1 MRILH
6 VSGWLAPRYGGSTSV
21 ILGDVAALGSLGH
34 DAEIITTNIDGR
46 ATLDVETGRLMLW
59 GGVEVTFHQLSI
71 PRRFLTS
78 WPMVMDLRRRVA
90 GFDVVHIH
98 SLYRFHTVAAAYIA
112 RRSRVPY
119 VVQPHGSLDP
129 WHRSRRR
136 LAKDLYHAFADDPVI
151 RGAAAVV
158 CTSSSEER
166 AIRDLGYAVPTWVIP
181 VGIDAD
187 ELRAPAPLDQTPKQS
202 AGGSES
208 KVIAF
213 LGRISEKKGLDV
225 LVDAFLMIAASDPTA
240 RLVVGGPDDEMI
252 GHSLAP
258 KVASAGLGS
267 RVDFIGLVGGATKRS
282 LLQNASVLVLPSA
295 DESFGI
301 VVAEAMAVGCPVIVS
316 PHVAIADLVRRT
328 GAGMVA
334 ERDPEDVARAIS
346 VILSKPGVAARMG
359 EAGRRAVDGHFVWP
373 RVAGELERLYM
384 AVTMTGQPSSDPPDV
399 GHLGFAITGISEMF
413 VCPVCRAD
421 LRPGEA
427 TFECAA
433 CDLVYAV
440 VDGIPILVSDLEATA
455 HDEIDHLHAPEDR
468 RARGVQHK
476 ADQAAHFDRELSE
489 DFEIERP
496 NRTPRLYRFLIDE
509 KFRRAVLP
517 FRPHLPDATALVV
530 CGGSGMDAE
539 YLARAG
545 ARVIASDISLGAA
558 MRTRERARRHGVQII
573 SLVADVEHLPFADE
587 SVDLVFVHD
596 GLHHLE
602 RPMDGLAEMARV
614 ARRWVSVTEPARA
627 AVTAL
632 AVHAG
637 LAKERE
643 EAGNA
648 VARLTTA
655 EVATELARRQ
665 FRPILSQRYAM
676 YYRHEPGAVFRALSS
691 RGVFNL
697 VQVAWQIANAVIGR
711 FGNKMVV
718 VAERQAPD

>member
-6 VSGWLAPRYGGSTSV
+6 VSGWLSPRYGGSTSV
-21 ILGDVAALGSLGH
+21 ILGDVAALTSLGH
-34 DAEIITTNIDGR
+34 EAEIVTTNIDGPG
-46 ATLDVETGRLMLW
+46 TLDVETGRPLLW
-59 GGVEVTFHQLSI
+59 EGVQVRFHQLSI

-78 WPMVMDLRRRVA
+78 WPLVMDLRSRVS
-90 GFDVVHIH
+90 GFDVVHVH
-98 SLYRFHTVAAAYIA
+98 SLYRFHTIAAARIA

-136 LAKDLYHAFADDPVI
+136 LAKNLYHAFADDPVI

-158 CTSSSEER
+158 CTSTAEED

-187 ELRAPAPLDQTPKQS
+187 ALRTPAPSDQIPDES
-202 AGGSES
+202 PSGAES
-208 KVIAF
+208 KVIVF
-213 LGRISEKKGLDV
+213 LGRISEKKGVDL
-225 LVDAFLMIAASDPTA
+225 LVDAFLMIAASNPTA

-252 GHSLAP
+252 GRKLAP
-258 KVASAGLGS
+258 EIASAGLGN
-267 RVDFIGLVGGATKRS
+267 RVDFIGLVGGARKRS
-282 LLQNASVLVLPSA
+282 LLQDASVLVLPSA

-328 GAGMVA
+328 RSGIVA
-334 ERDPEDVARAIS
+334 ERDAADIAQAIVA
-346 VILSKPGVAARMG
+346 ILLHPGVAARMG
-359 EAGRRAVDGHFVWP
+359 EAGRKAVDENFIWP
-373 RVAGELERLYM
+373 RVASELERLYA
-384 AVTMTGQPSSDPPDV
+384 AVIMTGQPSTSPPDV
-399 GHLGFAITGISEMF
+399 DRWGFTTGSISRMF

-421 LRPGEA
+421 LRTSGTE
-427 TFECAA
+427 FECAA
-433 CDLVYAV
+433 CNRVYPV
-440 VDGIPILVSDLEATA
+440 IDGIPILAPDFEATG
-455 HDEIDHLHAPEDR
+455 HDEIDHLHAPED
-468 RARGVQHK
+468 AGAPGVQHK
-476 ADQAAHFDRELSE
+476 SGQADYFDRELAE

-496 NRTPRLYRFLIDE
+496 NGTPRLYRFLIDE
-509 KFRRAVLP
+509 RFRRAVLP
-517 FRPHLPDATALVV
+517 IRPHLPDATALIV

-539 YLARAG
+539 YLAHAG
-545 ARVIASDISLGAA
+545 ARVISTDISLGAA
-558 MRTRERARRHGVQII
+558 RRTRERAHRHGVRIT
-573 SLVADVEHLPFADE
+573 SLVADVEHLPFADK
-587 SVDLVFVHD
+587 SFDLVFVHD

-602 RPMDGLAEMARV
+602 RPIDGLAEMARV
-614 ARRWVSVTEPARA
+614 ASKWVSVTEPARA
-627 AVTAL
+627 AATAL

-637 LAKERE
+637 LAKEIE

-655 EVATELARRQ
+655 EVAAELTHRQ

-711 FGNKMVV
+711 IGNKLVV
-718 VAERQAPD
+718 VAERQAS